1 MGVALIVVAALL
13 VGTAVL
19 GAVRAV
25 AQDDGAFEGV
35 TTFVIANAGSIYHS
49 FAIVGDGVEA
59 ALEAPLAPGDT
70 AELTVDLPAGTYQIV
85 YPVANHETLGMTREL
100 TVV

>member
-13 VGTAVL
+13 VSTAVL

-35 TTFVIANAGSIYHS
+35 TTFL
-49 FAIVGDGVEA
+49 IVGDGVEA

-85 YPVANHETLGMTREL
+85 CPVANHETLGMTREL